1 MLQVYVNGKFY
12 DKDKAVVSVFDH
24 GLLYG
29 DGVFEGMRSYN
40 GKVFRL
46 EDHIKRLYESARS
59 VWIDIPMTQEE
70 MCKATNDTL
79 ALNQI
84 QNGYI
89 RLVVTRGSG
98 TLGLDPRKCS
108 NPSIIIITDSIALYP
123 DELYQNG
130 LEMVTA
136 ATIRTSPA
144 MLSPRVKSLNYLNN
158 ILAKIEASR
167 AGSMEALM
175 INDTGYVVEC
185 TGDNIFLWRHGRLI
199 TPPAWM
205 GALEGITRKTVLELA
220 RGMGFPVAEE
230 PVSRFDVYSAEEMFL
245 TGTAAE
251 LIPVVNVDARKIGDG
266 KPGPM
271 FKKLLEAFRERTKE
285 TDGAAIRGQA

>member
-59 VWIDIPMTQEE
+59 VWIEIPMTQEE

-108 NPSIIIITDSIALYP
+108 NPSVIIITDSIALYP

-136 ATIRTSPA
+136 ATIRTSVV
-144 MLSPRVKSLNYLNN
+144 SEIRKR
-158 ILAKIEASR
+158 SR
-167 AGSMEALM
+167 QG
-175 INDTGYVVEC
+175 N
-185 TGDNIFLWRHGRLI
+185 
-199 TPPAWM
+199 P
-205 GALEGITRKTVLELA
+205 
-220 RGMGFPVAEE
+220 
-230 PVSRFDVYSAEEMFL
+230 
-245 TGTAAE
+245 
-251 LIPVVNVDARKIGDG
+251 
-266 KPGPM
+266 
-271 FKKLLEAFRERTKE
+271 RTKKIKPQI
-285 TDGAAIRGQA
+285 TATSMYL